1 MGAGG
6 LGENRGER
14 LVVLLTA
21 GLALWNV
28 GIAFVAGLAA
38 DLLNRRGWLRL

>member
-1 MGAGG
+1 MSAIAAES
-6 LGENRGER
+6 LVRR
-14 LVVLLTA
+14 FVVLLTA

-38 DLLNRRGWLRL
+38 DLLSRRGWLHP